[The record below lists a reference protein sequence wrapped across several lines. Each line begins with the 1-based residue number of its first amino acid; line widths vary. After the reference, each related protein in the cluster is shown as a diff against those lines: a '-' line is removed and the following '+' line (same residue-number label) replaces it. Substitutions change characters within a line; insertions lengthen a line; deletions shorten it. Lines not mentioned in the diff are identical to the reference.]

1 MTIDKKI
8 YDKRDLIKKIHY
20 DFLSDKDKKDPK
32 ILPFKYKKPFKI
44 EMEEFEQRQKE
55 LMDNLKG
62 DEAKVLKIEDPL
74 YQEYLKAL
82 KNGTIKKGTSFDR
95 FEKDHFDFLLDMQ
108 EAKNRQ
114 LEELKNRFLDN
125 TDIKSAEG
133 GIVTLR

>member
-1 MTIDKKI
+1 
-8 YDKRDLIKKIHY
+8 
-20 DFLSDKDKKDPK
+20 
-32 ILPFKYKKPFKI
+32 
-44 EMEEFEQRQKE
+44 
-55 LMDNLKG
+55 MDTLKG

-108 EAKNRQ
+108 QAKNRR